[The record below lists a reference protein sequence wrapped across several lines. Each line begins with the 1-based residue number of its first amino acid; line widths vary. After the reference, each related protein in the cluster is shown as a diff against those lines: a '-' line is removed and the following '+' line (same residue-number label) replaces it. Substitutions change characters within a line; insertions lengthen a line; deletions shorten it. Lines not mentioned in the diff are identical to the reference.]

1 MDSRSFATCSA
12 RIRHSP
18 WTSRVVFSKKARSA
32 ASLPRFTPIRSHRWE
47 ASRLAAELGA
57 VTAEH
62 LEHIDAGGIAAL
74 EEASVIAGLIPGC
87 SFYLGVPQAPARKL
101 IEHRIPIAVSTDYN
115 PGSSVVESLPL
126 VLSIACTQA
135 KMAPSEALVGAT
147 VNAAAA
153 LDRGARLGRIEKR
166 MQADLVVLDVPS
178 VDQWLYQVGRNAV
191 TTVIKNGRIV
201 HQRAS

>member
-1 MDSRSFATCSA
+1 M
-12 RIRHSP
+12 
-18 WTSRVVFSKKARSA
+18 
-32 ASLPRFTPIRSHRWE
+32 
-47 ASRLAAELGA
+47 
-57 VTAEH
+57 
-62 LEHIDAGGIAAL
+62 
-74 EEASVIAGLIPGC
+74 
-87 SFYLGVPQAPARKL
+87 
-101 IEHRIPIAVSTDYN
+101 
-115 PGSSVVESLPL
+115 
-126 VLSIACTQA
+126 LSIACTQA

-153 LDRGARLGRIEKR
+153 LDRGTRLGRIEKR